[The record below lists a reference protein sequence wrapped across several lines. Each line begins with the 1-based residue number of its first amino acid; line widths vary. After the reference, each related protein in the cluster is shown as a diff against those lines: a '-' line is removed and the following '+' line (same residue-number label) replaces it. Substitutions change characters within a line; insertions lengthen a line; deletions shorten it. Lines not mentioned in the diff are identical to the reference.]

1 VFTLSS
7 DMVKNDKGNGN
18 RDSLPKLILSILHF
32 VGIEFWIVALGPFY
46 IGWAIASHQIYP
58 DTRGILGLVTI
69 GPLLGGFTFL
79 FNDYSDMLIDN
90 EHRRKKTSPLLKGII
105 EPKTI
110 LYSSYAL
117 GLLGLFLAF
126 ILSVQ
131 FSLIVILVIILSLLY
146 SHPSI
151 KLKAVGGFDI
161 AINMIGIGFLC
172 PLGGWIIG
180 GGNVFDFPI
189 YFLLSIVV
197 IIGGLYAPTTVAD
210 YDVDKAHGV
219 KTLAVRIGPR
229 RTIILAHIFLTTGFA
244 SLIIEGW
251 FDHVLT
257 RPILSKTWPFL
268 VMPPLIYLI
277 FLRKPTYSN
286 IVAALVLVSIV
297 SGLGTMLFLLYYSG
311 QL

>member
-1 VFTLSS
+1 
-7 DMVKNDKGNGN
+7 MVKNDRGNGT
-18 RDSLPKLILSILHF
+18 RYSLPKLILSILHF
-32 VGIEFWIVALGPFY
+32 VGIEFWIVAMGPFY
-46 IGWAIASHQIYP
+46 IGWAIAKQQTYP
-58 DTRGILGLVTI
+58 DSLGILGLVTI

-79 FNDYSDMLIDN
+79 FNDYSDMLNDN
-90 EHRRKKTSPLLKGII
+90 EHRRKKTSPLLKGVI
-105 EPKTI
+105 EPKMI

-117 GLLGLFLAF
+117 GLLGVFLAF
-126 ILSVQ
+126 IISFEFALIAI
-131 FSLIVILVIILSLLY
+131 FIVILSLSY

-161 AINMIGIGFLC
+161 TINMIGIGLLC

-180 GGNVFDFPI
+180 GRNVFDFPI
-189 YFLLSIVV
+189 YFLLSIVL

-219 KTLAVRIGPR
+219 KTLAVRLGPR
-229 RTIILAHIFLTTGFA
+229 RTIILAHVLLVTGIA

-251 FDHVLT
+251 FDYVLT
-257 RPILSKTWPFL
+257 RQILYKTWPFL
-268 VMPPLIYLI
+268 VIQPLIYLI

-311 QL
+311 QLQP